1 MKYPLRIG
9 KTTPTHVA
17 KQIIAALKQMEND
30 GKELRA
36 VIEYNEDLILEV
48 YREIQFYYK
57 NFRI

>member
-1 MKYPLRIG
+1 
-9 KTTPTHVA
+9 
-17 KQIIAALKQMEND
+17 MEND